1 MMFKN
6 IVFICCLLLVFSCS
20 TKKEIL
26 YLQDVDQHHNTEIR
40 YTTTTIQPNDILRIN
55 VSALIPESTIPYNNV
70 TTNNGGNSLEL
81 MQLDGYLV
89 SETLTI
95 NFPVLGLLSVADMT
109 TQSFSDFLKHK
120 LESEGHLKNPS
131 VNVRLI
137 NSKVMVLGEVN
148 SPGTYNFTEQ
158 NITLLQALANAGDLA
173 ITGKREDITV
183 IREEDGLRKIGHVDL
198 TSSDWLDGEFSYV
211 KPNDVIIVN
220 PSAPKVKSAGFVG
233 NLPTLFSVVSLV
245 LTTVLLITN

>member
-6 IVFICCLLLVFSCS
+6 LIFICCLLLVFSCS

-26 YLQDVDQHHNTEIR
+26 YLQDVDQHHNTEIK
-40 YTTTTIQPNDILRIN
+40 YTSTTIQPNDILRIN
-55 VSALIPESTIPYNNV
+55 VSALIPESTIPYNRV
-70 TTNNGGNSLEL
+70 ADGGSQTIEL

-89 SETLTI
+89 SEKLTI
-95 NFPVLGLLSVADMT
+95 NFPVLGLISVKAMT
-109 TQSFSDFLKHK
+109 PLEFSDFLKKK
-120 LESEGHLKNPS
+120 LEAEGHLKNPS
-131 VNVRLI
+131 VSVRVI
-137 NSKVMVLGEVN
+137 NAKVMVLGEVN
-148 SPGTYNFTEQ
+148 NPGTYNFTEQ

-198 TSSDWLDGEFSYV
+198 TSSDWLDGEFGYV

-220 PSAPKVKSAGFVG
+220 PSNPKVKSAGFVG
-233 NLPTLFSVVSLV
+233 SLPTLFSVVSIV
-245 LTTVLLITN
+245 LTTVLLISN